1 MSDHRAERELL
12 GAWALDAVD
21 DVERAAVER
30 AIRED
35 PEVAA
40 EARVL
45 RETAAMLAGSQ
56 AAPPPPALRE
66 AVLAAVATTPQ
77 ESAPAAG
84 RTAGTSREAHLPTTV
99 PAATAGRSG
108 SARRAAPRHQRW
120 LAAAAVLL
128 AAAVPGTLAVQ
139 QAQRARLAEDQ
150 VASIT
155 EALARPGAELLSAD
169 VTGGG
174 RAVAVVGDEGA
185 FFTVRDLPDLGGDQ
199 DYQLWVIDDGGP
211 TSAGIVEAR
220 GGLASTEL
228 DQVPDG
234 AVLAMTVEP
243 AGGSAQP
250 TTTPIVAMPPA

>member
-40 EARVL
+40 EARAL
-45 RETAAMLAGSQ
+45 RETAAMLATTQ

-66 AVLAAVATTPQ
+66 AVLAAVATTAQ
-77 ESAPAAG
+77 EPGAG
-84 RTAGTSREAHLPTTV
+84 RTGAAPPDEARGRTRDP
-99 PAATAGRSG
+99 AGRRR
-108 SARRAAPRHQRW
+108 SARRAGHQRW

-128 AAAVPGTLAVQ
+128 AAAIPGTLAVQ
-139 QAQRARLAEDQ
+139 QAQRAQLAEGQ
-150 VASIT
+150 VAAIT

-174 RAVAVVGDEGA
+174 RAVAVVGDDGA
-185 FFTVRDLPDLGGDQ
+185 FFTVRDLPALGGDR
-199 DYQLWVIDDGGP
+199 DYQLWVIDDAGP
-211 TSAGIVEAR
+211 TSAGVVEAR
-220 GGLASTEL
+220 DGLASTEVAA
-228 DQVPDG
+228 VPEG

-243 AGGSAQP
+243 AGGSPQP